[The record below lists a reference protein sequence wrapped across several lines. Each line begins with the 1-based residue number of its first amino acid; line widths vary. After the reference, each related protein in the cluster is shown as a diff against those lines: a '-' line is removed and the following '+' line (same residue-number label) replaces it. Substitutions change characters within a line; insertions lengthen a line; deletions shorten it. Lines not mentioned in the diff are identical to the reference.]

1 MAGSA
6 PSAFIFLMTA
16 LIVSAAVSAILV
28 ESWEG
33 IADTYSKNRDK
44 AAIDAKTEF
53 SFAGNAMKV
62 DYDSTTDTMT
72 FYLQNTGEIILDDSL
87 LGAFVDGVIPGDST
101 TATVVGSGDWAPGK
115 LLEIE
120 LIDTGWTYT
129 DTAAEFEP
137 IIHIVVQS
145 ELSNGVRGTDSLI
158 MTVRLD

>member
-33 IADTYSKNRDK
+33 IADTYAKNRDK
-44 AAIDAKTEF
+44 AAIDAKTDF

-62 DYDSTTDTMT
+62 DYDSGSFTMT
-72 FYLQNTGEIILDDSL
+72 FYLQNTGEIILEDAI
-87 LGAFVDGVIPGDST
+87 GVAFVDGVRPADST
-101 TATVVGSGDWAPGK
+101 TATVVGGGDWAPGK

-120 LIDTGWTYT
+120 LVDTGWTYVSGS
-129 DTAAEFEP
+129 EP
-137 IIHIVVQS
+137 IIHIIAQS
-145 ELSNGVRGTDSLI
+145 EVSNGVRGTDSLI

>member
-33 IADTYSKNRDK
+33 IADTYAKNRDK

-62 DYDSTTDTMT
+62 DYDSATDTMT
-72 FYLQNTGEIILDDSL
+72 FYLQNTGEIILEDAI
-87 LGAFVDGVIPGDST
+87 GVAFVDGVRPGDST
-101 TATVVGSGDWAPGK
+101 TATVVGGGDWAPGK

-137 IIHIVVQS
+137 IIHIIAQS
-145 ELSNGVRGTDSLI
+145 EVSNGVRGTDSLI

>member
-33 IADTYSKNRDK
+33 IADTYAKNRDK

-62 DYDSTTDTMT
+62 DYDSGSFTMT
-72 FYLQNTGEIILDDSL
+72 FYLQNTGEIILEDYTTFGNEGVGTLIPEGLCVEVAEDEFI
-87 LGAFVDGVIPGDST
+87 GANRWILEQSTVDGHPIH
-101 TATVVGSGDWAPGK
+101 
-115 LLEIE
+115 LL
-120 LIDTGWTYT
+120 
-129 DTAAEFEP
+129 
-137 IIHIVVQS
+137 
-145 ELSNGVRGTDSLI
+145 
-158 MTVRLD
+158 

>member
-1 MAGSA
+1 
-6 PSAFIFLMTA
+6 MTA

-28 ESWEG
+28 DSWEG
-33 IADTYSKNRDK
+33 IADTYAKNRDK

-62 DYDSTTDTMT
+62 DYCTSGKEMV
-72 FYLQNTGEIILDDSL
+72 FYLQNTGNIVLVDSL
-87 LGAFVDGVIPGDST
+87 EGAFVDGVRPDTQTNS
-101 TATVVGSGDWAPGK
+101 AVVGGGDWAPGK
-115 LLEIE
+115 LLEVTLE
-120 LIDTGWTYT
+120 DVAWHCTTGTPT
-129 DTAAEFEP
+129 SGLEP